1 MTWTQIYDPLGNI
14 ALSALVAGIPLICIL
29 YMLGIRRAPGHHA
42 AILGTGSAVVLAIAV
57 WGMPASLAISSTML
71 GMLFGLFPICWI
83 VISGVWIYNMTVDS
97 GEFEIIKNS
106 LASITD
112 DRRLQALFIAFAF
125 GAFIEG
131 TAGFGTPVAIT
142 AAMLTG
148 LGFNPIYA
156 AGLCLVA
163 NTAPVAFGSIG
174 IPIIT
179 AGQVTGLDTLKISQ
193 IVGRQ
198 LPFLSVLVPLW
209 LVVIMGGW
217 KRSMEVLP
225 AVLVAGFS
233 FAITQFFVSN
243 HLGPMLPDILSALV
257 CIVSL
262 LVFLRFWQPE
272 QVFHFPDEKPSA
284 TGKVKLEHSLGR
296 VIQAWA
302 PYLIMALMV
311 LLWGMDPVKKVLN
324 GIYMGV
330 FNWPGLHNEVIRT
343 APIVAKN
350 TAYPAQYIFN
360 FFTAAGTCVLL
371 AGLMSVPVMPN
382 YSFGRAIQ
390 CLIRTVKQIA
400 YPILT
405 ISLVL
410 GLAYIMN
417 YAGMSATLG
426 LAFAST
432 GAMFPFFA
440 PILGWIGVCLTG
452 SDTSSNALFGNL
464 QKTTAQL
471 IGIDPHLTMAANSTG
486 GVAGKMISPQS
497 ISVATAATGWI
508 GHESDIFRF
517 TIKHSV
523 AMCLV
528 IAILTYLQAYALHW
542 MLP

>member
-1 MTWTQIYDPLGNI
+1 MTWVQIYNPLGNI
-14 ALSALVAGIPLICIL
+14 FLSALVAGIPLICIL
-29 YMLGIRRAPGHHA
+29 YMLGIRRAPGYHA
-42 AILGTGSAVVLAIAV
+42 AILGTGSAIVLAIAV
-57 WGMPASLAISSTML
+57 WGMPVGLAVSSTLL
-71 GMLFGLFPICWI
+71 GCLFGIFPICWI
-83 VISGVWIYNMTVDS
+83 VISGVWIYNMTVES

-125 GAFIEG
+125 GSFIEG

-156 AGLCLVA
+156 AGICLLA

-179 AGQVTGLDTLKISQ
+179 AGQVTGLDAMKIGQ

-198 LPFLSVLVPLW
+198 LPLLSVLVPLW
-209 LVVIMGGW
+209 LVVLMGGW
-217 KRSMEVLP
+217 KRSLEVLP

-233 FAITQFFVSN
+233 FALTQFFTSN
-243 HLGPMLPDILSALV
+243 YLGPMLPDILSALV

-262 LVFLRFWQPE
+262 LIFLQFWKPSAT
-272 QVFHFPDEKPSA
+272 FHFPDEKPSA
-284 TGKVKLEHSLGR
+284 SGKVKLEHSLGR
-296 VIQAWA
+296 VLQAWA
-302 PYLIMALMV
+302 PYLIMAIMV
-311 LLWGMDPVKKVLN
+311 LLWGLDPVKKVLN
-324 GIYMGV
+324 GIYMGN
-330 FNWPGLHNEVIRT
+330 FSWPALDNLVIRT

-350 TAYPAQYIFN
+350 APYAAKYIFN
-360 FFTAAGTCVLL
+360 FFSAAGTCVLF
-371 AGLMSVPVMPN
+371 AGLLAVMLMPN
-382 YSFGRAIQ
+382 YSYGKAINCLGRTI
-390 CLIRTVKQIA
+390 KQIA

-426 LAFAST
+426 LAFTST
-432 GAMFPFFA
+432 GHFFPFFA

-464 QKTTAQL
+464 QKTAAEQL
-471 IGIDPHLTMAANSTG
+471 GIDPHLTVAANSTG

-517 TIKHSV
+517 TMKHSI
-523 AMCLV
+523 AMVLL
-528 IAILTYLQAYALHW
+528 IAVLCYLQAYALKW